1 MQKGKGKAGGLPSCY
16 EQVKS
21 WLNTAAMQDVLT
33 RSLPKGLPVGSWSE
47 AALVYVRTSSE
58 VQKCE
63 PMSVTGSI
71 ITVASFGLRL
81 DGIMGH
87 AWLRAMPVK
96 DKNGDII
103 RYDAQVQ
110 LGYKGLVDLAYRNP
124 DVQDIE
130 PVFVH
135 AHDEF
140 DFNKGTNPHLK
151 HTWSVDKDRGALHA
165 VYAGL
170 RFKNGYFAFQIH
182 PIGEIMKTRRRALEQ
197 SWIRIERQGDGERY
211 TKRNRQGQ
219 WIEMKP
225 WEAERVPWIGYFE
238 PMALK
243 TAIWRSHKFW
253 PMVGTDFSRAASLVE
268 LDDEGLSQG
277 MADVAAETMTDDMR
291 NQAAA
296 VAARGINTQTK
307 TRQRGDA
314 ITKQMAL
321 QALKNQTIPRH
332 KELTDKSDNTNEKS
346 LSTEMTEEEIE
357 EIMAR
362 EQEEWESEQSTRLED
377 K

>member
-1 MQKGKGKAGGLPSCY
+1 MQKEKGKGDLPSCY

-21 WLNTAAMQDVLT
+21 WINTAAMQDVLT
-33 RSLPKGLPVGSWSE
+33 RALPKGLQVGSWSE

-63 PMSVTGSI
+63 PMSVTGGI

-96 DKNGDII
+96 DRDGNII

-110 LGYKGLVDLAYRNP
+110 LGYKGLIDLAYRNQ

-135 AHDEF
+135 ANDEF
-140 DFNKGTNPHLK
+140 EFSKGTNPYLK
-151 HTWSVDKDRGALHA
+151 HTWPVDKDRGALHA

-182 PIGEIMKTRRRALEQ
+182 PIGEIMKTRRRSLEQ
-197 SWIRIERQGDGERY
+197 SWIKIERQGDGERY
-211 TKRNRQGQ
+211 TRRNSQGQ
-219 WIEMKP
+219 WKEMKP
-225 WEAERVPWIGYFE
+225 WEAERVSWIGYFE

-243 TAIWRSHKFW
+243 TAIRRSHKFW
-253 PMVGTDFSRAASLVE
+253 PMVGTDFARAASLVE

-296 VAARGINTQTK
+296 IAARGTNTQTK

-314 ITKQMAL
+314 ITKQMAE
-321 QALKNQTIPRH
+321 QAT
-332 KELTDKSDNTNEKS
+332 KSAPVPGEGKTRGEQGSEKQY
-346 LSTEMTEEEIE
+346 EMTDDEIE

-362 EQEEWESEQSTRLED
+362 EQAEWEVDQSNQSR
-377 K
+377 KK